1 MPNGMPFW
9 ATPDASRVQKG
20 DGKVLKGKYLKYIL
34 HAAVLIGLIIAA
46 LKYIN
51 GEEVLQAL
59 RSYNYA
65 FAPVLLALSA
75 VYLAMKAW
83 RFIRLMRPVSD
94 VAGNVLFRG
103 YVAGTAATLVPG
115 GVAARAG
122 LMNQAGVSV
131 ARSGVPVALSSIL
144 DQVAFIGSA
153 LIAAIWFENIR
164 VPVLVVLGILVL
176 LGVIFAFPA
185 PRRWLDSVALGLAKR
200 FNYADQWRNFLKS
213 GREVINARTILVA
226 LAITILG
233 VLVQVIMLDFS
244 LRGFG
249 FDVPY
254 ATLFFAYIVPTML
267 GRLSALPAGVGVTE
281 ASMVGFLSS
290 SAGVDPDTG
299 LAATAIFRIG
309 TVFFQALLGALVYF
323 FAWRGE
329 HEKTGPVRS

>member
-1 MPNGMPFW
+1 MKN
-9 ATPDASRVQKG
+9 
-20 DGKVLKGKYLKYIL
+20 KYLKYVL

-46 LKYIN
+46 VKYIN

-75 VYLAMKAW
+75 LYLALKAW
-83 RFIRLMRPVSD
+83 RFVQLMRPVSD
-94 VAGNVLFRG
+94 VAGGVMFRG

-122 LMNQAGVSV
+122 LMDQAGVSV
-131 ARSGVPVALSSIL
+131 AKSGMPVALSSIL
-144 DQVAFIGSA
+144 DQVAFLGSA
-153 LIAAIWFENIR
+153 LLAAFWFENIR
-164 VPVLVVLGILVL
+164 VPMLIVLGILIT
-176 LGVIFAFPA
+176 LGIIFLFPA
-185 PRRWLDSVALGLAKR
+185 PRRWLGNITAAIARR
-200 FNYADQWRNFLKS
+200 FNFAEQWNNFLQH
-213 GREVINARTILVA
+213 GREVINLQTILVA
-226 LAITILG
+226 LAITIVGL
-233 VLVQVIMLDFS
+233 VVQVIILDFS

-299 LAATAIFRIG
+299 LAATAIFRIA

-329 HEKTGPVRS
+329 NEKREKKKS

>member
-1 MPNGMPFW
+1 MTKDSN
-9 ATPDASRVQKG
+9 KG
-20 DGKVLKGKYLKYIL
+20 KGKYLKYIL
-34 HAAVLIGLIIAA
+34 HIAVIVGLILAAV
-46 LKYIN
+46 KYIN
-51 GEEVLQAL
+51 GEEVLNAL

-65 FAPVLLALSA
+65 FAPALLALSIL
-75 VYLAMKAW
+75 YISMKAW
-83 RFIRLMRPVSD
+83 RFVLLMRPVSE
-94 VAGNVLFRG
+94 VPGQVMFRG

-131 ARSGVPVALSSIL
+131 AKSGVPVALSSIL
-144 DQVAFIGSA
+144 DQVAFLGSA
-153 LIAAIWFENIR
+153 LFAAFWFENIR
-164 VPVLVVLGILVL
+164 GAMLVIAGILILLGI
-176 LGVIFAFPA
+176 IFAFPA
-185 PRRWLDSVALGLAKR
+185 PRRWLGDITAAIASR
-200 FNYADQWRNFLKS
+200 FGFADQWKNFLRS
-213 GREVINARTILVA
+213 GREVINTRTMLVA
-226 LAITILG
+226 LAITVAGL
-233 VLVQVIMLDFS
+233 LVQVIMLDFS

-281 ASMVGFLSS
+281 ASMVGFLASS
-290 SAGVDPDTG
+290 SGIDPDIG

-329 HEKTGPVRS
+329 DEKPKAIKSQEFMEQ

>member
-1 MPNGMPFW
+1 M
-9 ATPDASRVQKG
+9 
-20 DGKVLKGKYLKYIL
+20 KGKYLKYIL
-34 HAAVLIGLIIAA
+34 HVVVLVGLIIAA
-46 LKYIN
+46 AKYIN
-51 GEEVLQAL
+51 GEDVLQAL

-65 FAPVLLALSA
+65 FAPALLVLSVL
-75 VYLAMKAW
+75 YLAMKAW
-83 RFIRLMRPVSD
+83 RFVRLMRPVSD
-94 VAGNVLFRG
+94 APGNVLFRG

-131 ARSGVPVALSSIL
+131 AQSGMPVALSSIL
-144 DQVAFIGSA
+144 DQIAFIGSA
-153 LIAAIWFENIR
+153 LFAAFWFENLRAPILI
-164 VPVLVVLGILVL
+164 VLSVLVL
-176 LGVIFAFPA
+176 LTFIFLFPA
-185 PRRWLDSVALGLAKR
+185 PRRWLGQAAAAVAKR
-200 FNYADQWRNFLKS
+200 FNLADQWENFLQH

-226 LAITILG
+226 LAITVAGLF
-233 VLVQVIMLDFS
+233 VQVIILDFS

-249 FDVPY
+249 FNVPY

-290 SAGVDPDTG
+290 STGVDPDTG
-299 LAATAIFRIG
+299 LAATAIFRIA

-329 HEKTGPVRS
+329 NEKSRQAKS

>member
-1 MPNGMPFW
+1 MKN
-9 ATPDASRVQKG
+9 
-20 DGKVLKGKYLKYIL
+20 KYLKYIL

-46 LKYIN
+46 VKYIN

-65 FAPVLLALSA
+65 FAPALLALS
-75 VYLAMKAW
+75 VLYLAMKAW
-83 RFIRLMRPVSD
+83 RFVHLMRPVSD
-94 VAGNVLFRG
+94 VSGNVMFRG
-103 YVAGTAATLVPG
+103 YVAGTAATLMPG

-122 LMNQAGVSV
+122 LMNQAGISV
-131 ARSGVPVALSSIL
+131 AKSGMPVALSSIL

-153 LIAAIWFENIR
+153 LFAAIWFESVRLPVLILLG
-164 VPVLVVLGILVL
+164 VLVVLG
-176 LGVIFAFPA
+176 VIFLFPA
-185 PRRWLDSVALGLAKR
+185 PRRWLGNVAKAIAKR
-200 FNYADQWRNFLKS
+200 FNVADQWKNFLQH
-213 GREVINARTILVA
+213 GRDVINTRTILVA
-226 LAITILG
+226 LAITIAGL
-233 VLVQVIMLDFS
+233 LVQVIMLDFS

-267 GRLSALPAGVGVTE
+267 GRISALPAGVGVTE

-329 HEKTGPVRS
+329 KEKTKPAKS

>member
-1 MPNGMPFW
+1 M
-9 ATPDASRVQKG
+9 
-20 DGKVLKGKYLKYIL
+20 KGKYLKYIL
-34 HAAVLIGLIIAA
+34 HVVVLVGLILAAV
-46 LKYIN
+46 KYIN

-65 FAPVLLALSA
+65 FAPVLLILS
-75 VYLAMKAW
+75 VLYLAMKAW

-115 GVAARAG
+115 GVAVRAG

-131 ARSGVPVALSSIL
+131 AKSGMPVALSSIL

-153 LIAAIWFENIR
+153 LVAAFWFESVR
-164 VPVLVVLGILVL
+164 VPMLIVLGILVL
-176 LGVIFAFPA
+176 LTVIFLFPA
-185 PRRWLDSVALGLAKR
+185 PRRWLGNVAAAIARR
-200 FNYADQWRNFLKS
+200 FKVAEQWENFLQH

-226 LAITILG
+226 LAITVAGL
-233 VLVQVIMLDFS
+233 LVQVIILDFS

-249 FDVPY
+249 FNVSY

-299 LAATAIFRIG
+299 LAATAIFRIA
-309 TVFFQALLGALVYF
+309 TVFFQALLGGLVYF

-329 HEKTGPVRS
+329 KEKSGPKNS

>member
-1 MPNGMPFW
+1 LE
-9 ATPDASRVQKG
+9 R
-20 DGKVLKGKYLKYIL
+20 KYLKYIL
-34 HAAVLIGLIIAA
+34 HVVVLVGLVMAAV
-46 LKYIN
+46 KYIN

-65 FAPVLLALSA
+65 FAPVLLLLSA
-75 VYLAMKAW
+75 LYLAMKAW
-83 RFIRLMRPVSD
+83 RFIRLMRPVSS
-94 VAGNVLFRG
+94 VPGNVLFRG

-115 GVAARAG
+115 GVAVRAG

-131 ARSGVPVALSSIL
+131 AKSGMPVALSSIL
-144 DQVAFIGSA
+144 DQVAFVGSA
-153 LIAAIWFENIR
+153 LLAAFWFESIR
-164 VPVLVVLGILVL
+164 IPMLIVLGVLVL
-176 LGVIFAFPA
+176 LVIIFLFPA
-185 PRRWLDSVALGLAKR
+185 PRRWLGGVAAAIARR
-200 FNYADQWRNFLKS
+200 FNVADQWQNFLKS
-213 GREVINARTILVA
+213 GREVMNTRTILVA
-226 LAITILG
+226 LAVTFAGL
-233 VLVQVIMLDFS
+233 VVQVIILDFS

-249 FDVPY
+249 FNVPY

-299 LAATAIFRIG
+299 LAATAIFRIA

-329 HEKTGPVRS
+329 KEKSQPAKS

>member
-1 MPNGMPFW
+1 
-9 ATPDASRVQKG
+9 V
-20 DGKVLKGKYLKYIL
+20 
-34 HAAVLIGLIIAA
+34 
-46 LKYIN
+46 KYIN

-65 FAPVLLALSA
+65 FAPAVLALSA
-75 VYLAMKAW
+75 LYLAMKAW

-131 ARSGVPVALSSIL
+131 AKSGMPVALSSIL

-153 LIAAIWFENIR
+153 LFAAIWFENVR
-164 VPVLVVLGILVL
+164 LPVLVL
-176 LGVIFAFPA
+176 LGILLSLSVIFFFPA
-185 PRRWLDSVALGLAKR
+185 PRHWLGRVAAAVAQR
-200 FNYADQWRNFLKS
+200 FNVAEQWKNFLQH
-213 GREVINARTILVA
+213 GREVINAPTILVA
-226 LAITILG
+226 LAITVAGL
-233 VLVQVIMLDFS
+233 LVQVIMLDFC
-244 LRGFG
+244 LQGFG

-299 LAATAIFRIG
+299 LAATAIFRIA

-323 FAWRGE
+323 FAWQGE
-329 HEKTGPVRS
+329 KEKSQPVKS

>member
-1 MPNGMPFW
+1 MLAPFW

-20 DGKVLKGKYLKYIL
+20 EGKVLKGKYLKYIL
-34 HAAVLIGLIIAA
+34 HAAVLIGLVLAA
-46 LKYIN
+46 VKYIN
-51 GEEVLQAL
+51 GAEVLQAL

-65 FAPVLLALSA
+65 FAPVLLALSTL
-75 VYLAMKAW
+75 YLAMKAW

-94 VAGNVLFRG
+94 VSGNVLFRG

-122 LMNQAGVSV
+122 LMDQAGVSV
-131 ARSGVPVALSSIL
+131 AKSGMPVALSSIL
-144 DQVAFIGSA
+144 DQVAFLGSA
-153 LIAAIWFENIR
+153 LFAAFWFENLR
-164 VPVLVVLGILVL
+164 VPMLIVLAVLIS
-176 LGVIFAFPA
+176 LGVIFLFPA
-185 PRRWLDSVALGLAKR
+185 PRRWLSSAAGTIARR
-200 FNYADQWRNFLKS
+200 FHFEKQWKNFLQH

-226 LAITILG
+226 LAITVAGL
-233 VLVQVIMLDFS
+233 LVQVIILDFS

-249 FDVPY
+249 FNVPY

-290 SAGVDPDTG
+290 STGVDPDTG
-299 LAATAIFRIG
+299 LAATAIFRIA

-329 HEKTGPVRS
+329 KEKSRPAQS

>member
-1 MPNGMPFW
+1 
-9 ATPDASRVQKG
+9 
-20 DGKVLKGKYLKYIL
+20 LKSKYLKYIL
-34 HAAVLIGLIIAA
+34 HAAVLIGLILAA
-46 LKYIN
+46 VKYIN

-65 FAPVLLALSA
+65 FAPALLALSA
-75 VYLAMKAW
+75 LYLGMKAW
-83 RFIRLMRPVSD
+83 RFVQLLRPVSD
-94 VAGNVLFRG
+94 VPGNVMFRG

-122 LMNQAGVSV
+122 LMDQAGISV
-131 ARSGVPVALSSIL
+131 AKSGMPVALSSIL

-153 LIAAIWFENIR
+153 LLAAIWFENVR
-164 VPVLVVLGILVL
+164 VPVLILLGVLVL

-185 PRRWLDSVALGLAKR
+185 PRRWLKNVAAAIAKR
-200 FNYADQWRNFLKS
+200 FNVAEQWKNFLQH
-213 GREVINARTILVA
+213 GREVINTRTILVA
-226 LAITILG
+226 LAITIAGL
-233 VLVQVIMLDFS
+233 LVQVIMLDFS

-329 HEKTGPVRS
+329 KEKSRSKTS

>member
-1 MPNGMPFW
+1 M
-9 ATPDASRVQKG
+9 
-20 DGKVLKGKYLKYIL
+20 KGKYLKYIL

-46 LKYIN
+46 VKYIN

-65 FAPVLLALSA
+65 FAPALLALS
-75 VYLAMKAW
+75 VLYLAMKAW
-83 RFIRLMRPVSD
+83 RFVKLMRPVSD
-94 VAGNVLFRG
+94 VPGNVMFRG
-103 YVAGTAATLVPG
+103 YVAGTAATLMPG

-144 DQVAFIGSA
+144 DQAAFIGSA
-153 LIAAIWFENIR
+153 LFAAIWFENIR
-164 VPVLVVLGILVL
+164 IPVLVVLGILVL
-176 LGVIFAFPA
+176 LGVIFAFPV
-185 PRRWLDSVALGLAKR
+185 PRRWLDTVAMALAKR
-200 FNYADQWRNFLKS
+200 FNYADQWRNLLKS
-213 GREVINARTILVA
+213 GREVINTRTILVA
-226 LAITILG
+226 LAITVAGL
-233 VLVQVIMLDFS
+233 VVQVIMLDFS

-329 HEKTGPVRS
+329 HEKTKPVKS

>member
-1 MPNGMPFW
+1 
-9 ATPDASRVQKG
+9 
-20 DGKVLKGKYLKYIL
+20 LKSKYLKYVL
-34 HAAVLIGLIIAA
+34 HIVVLVGLILAA
-46 LKYIN
+46 MKYIN

-65 FAPVLLALSA
+65 FAPALLGLSGLYLAL
-75 VYLAMKAW
+75 KAW

-94 VAGNVLFRG
+94 VPGNVLFRG

-131 ARSGVPVALSSIL
+131 AKSGMPVALSSIL
-144 DQVAFIGSA
+144 DQVAFVGSA
-153 LIAAIWFENIR
+153 LLAAFWFENIR
-164 VPVLVVLGILVL
+164 VPMLIVLGILAA
-176 LGVIFAFPA
+176 LGVIFLFPA
-185 PRRWLDSVALGLAKR
+185 PRRWSGRAAAALARR
-200 FNYADQWRNFLKS
+200 FKFEDQWKNFLQH
-213 GREVINARTILVA
+213 GREVINTRTILVA
-226 LAITILG
+226 LAITVVGL
-233 VLVQVIMLDFS
+233 LVQVIILDFS

-299 LAATAIFRIG
+299 LAATAIFRIA

-329 HEKTGPVRS
+329 NEKSKKS

>member
-1 MPNGMPFW
+1 MK
-9 ATPDASRVQKG
+9 S
-20 DGKVLKGKYLKYIL
+20 KYLKYVLHVVIL
-34 HAAVLIGLIIAA
+34 VGLIIAA
-46 LKYIN
+46 VKYIN

-65 FAPVLLALSA
+65 FAPALLGLSVL
-75 VYLAMKAW
+75 YLAMKAW

-94 VAGNVLFRG
+94 VAAHVMFRG

-122 LMNQAGVSV
+122 LMNQAGISV
-131 ARSGVPVALSSIL
+131 AKSGMPVALSSIL

-153 LIAAIWFENIR
+153 LFAAIWFENVRLPVLIFLG
-164 VPVLVVLGILVL
+164 VLVVLV
-176 LGVIFAFPA
+176 VIFLFPG
-185 PRRWLDSVALGLAKR
+185 PRRWLGHVAAAIAKR
-200 FNYADQWRNFLKS
+200 FNVADQWKNFLQH
-213 GREVINARTILVA
+213 GREVINTRTILVA
-226 LAITILG
+226 LAITVAGL
-233 VLVQVIMLDFS
+233 LVQVIILDFS
-244 LRGFG
+244 LQGFG

-299 LAATAIFRIG
+299 LAATAIFRIA

-329 HEKTGPVRS
+329 AEKARATKS

>member
-1 MPNGMPFW
+1 M
-9 ATPDASRVQKG
+9 
-20 DGKVLKGKYLKYIL
+20 KGKYLKYIL
-34 HAAVLIGLIIAA
+34 HVAVLIGLVIAA
-46 LKYIN
+46 VKYIN

-65 FAPVLLALSA
+65 FAPVLLVLS
-75 VYLAMKAW
+75 VLYLAMKAW

-94 VAGNVLFRG
+94 VPGNVLFRG

-131 ARSGVPVALSSIL
+131 AKSGMPVALSSIL
-144 DQVAFIGSA
+144 DQVAFVGSA
-153 LIAAIWFENIR
+153 LFAAFWFENIR
-164 VPVLVVLGILVL
+164 GPMFIVLAVLVS
-176 LGVIFAFPA
+176 LGVIFLFPA
-185 PRRWLDSVALGLAKR
+185 PRRWLGSAAAAIAKR
-200 FNYADQWRNFLKS
+200 FNFAEQWSNFLQH
-213 GREVINARTILVA
+213 GREVINTRTILVA
-226 LAITILG
+226 LAITVAGL
-233 VLVQVIMLDFS
+233 LVQVIILDFS

-249 FDVPY
+249 FTVPY

-299 LAATAIFRIG
+299 LAATAIFRIA

-329 HEKTGPVRS
+329 KEKAQPAQS

>member
-1 MPNGMPFW
+1 MKN
-9 ATPDASRVQKG
+9 
-20 DGKVLKGKYLKYIL
+20 KYLKYIL

-46 LKYIN
+46 VKYIN

-65 FAPVLLALSA
+65 FAPALLALS
-75 VYLAMKAW
+75 VLYLAMKAW
-83 RFIRLMRPVSD
+83 RFVRLMRPVSD
-94 VAGNVLFRG
+94 VPGSVMFRG
-103 YVAGTAATLVPG
+103 YVAGTAATLMPG

-122 LMNQAGVSV
+122 LMNQAGISV
-131 ARSGVPVALSSIL
+131 AKSGMPVALSSIL

-153 LIAAIWFENIR
+153 LFAAIWFENVRLPVLILLG
-164 VPVLVVLGILVL
+164 VLVVLG
-176 LGVIFAFPA
+176 VIFLFPA
-185 PRRWLDSVALGLAKR
+185 PRRWLGNVATAIARR
-200 FNYADQWRNFLKS
+200 FNVADQWKNFLQH
-213 GREVINARTILVA
+213 GREVINTRTILVA
-226 LAITILG
+226 LAITVAGL
-233 VLVQVIMLDFS
+233 LVQVVMLDFS

-249 FDVPY
+249 FNVPY

-329 HEKTGPVRS
+329 KEKTEPVKS

>member
-1 MPNGMPFW
+1 M
-9 ATPDASRVQKG
+9 
-20 DGKVLKGKYLKYIL
+20 KGKYLKYIL
-34 HAAVLIGLIIAA
+34 HVVVLVGLIVAAVR
-46 LKYIN
+46 YIN

-65 FAPVLLALSA
+65 FAPALLILSVL
-75 VYLAMKAW
+75 YLAMKAW
-83 RFIRLMRPVSD
+83 RFVRLMRPVSD
-94 VAGNVLFRG
+94 APGNVLFRG

-131 ARSGVPVALSSIL
+131 AKSGMPVALSSIL

-153 LIAAIWFENIR
+153 LFAAFWFENLR
-164 VPVLVVLGILVL
+164 VPMLIVLSVLAVL
-176 LGVIFAFPA
+176 TLIFLFPA
-185 PRRWLDSVALGLAKR
+185 PRRWLGQAAVTIARR
-200 FNYADQWRNFLKS
+200 FNAADQWDNFLQH

-226 LAITILG
+226 LAVTVAGL
-233 VLVQVIMLDFS
+233 LVQVIILDFS

-249 FDVPY
+249 FNVPY
-254 ATLFFAYIVPTML
+254 AMLFFAYIVPTML

-299 LAATAIFRIG
+299 LAATAIFRIA
-309 TVFFQALLGALVYF
+309 TVFFQALLGGLVYF
-323 FAWRGE
+323 FAWKGE
-329 HEKTGPVRS
+329 NEKSQPQKS